1 MDDDLNISRYN
12 KIDTT
17 KKLDKEPLWD
27 FVGLEDSRI
36 FRWEGDLYI
45 SGVRRDTT
53 ENGQGRMELSKIEVT
68 EDAVKEVSRV
78 RIDPPK
84 DPNSYCEKNWMAITD
99 ITLAW
104 HYVKMV

>member
-17 KKLDKEPLWD
+17 KLDKEPLWD

-45 SGVRRDTT
+45 SG
-53 ENGQGRMELSKIEVT
+53 
-68 EDAVKEVSRV
+68 AV
-78 RIDPPK
+78 
-84 DPNSYCEKNWMAITD
+84 SYTHL
-99 ITLAW
+99 TLPTILL
-104 HYVKMV
+104 V

>member
-1 MDDDLNISRYN
+1 M
-12 KIDTT
+12 
-17 KKLDKEPLWD
+17 D

-68 EDAVKEVSRV
+68 EDAVRSFKSS
-78 RIDPPK
+78 IDPPK
-84 DPNSYCEKNWMAITD
+84 IQIILRKELDGNY
-99 ITLAW
+99 
-104 HYVKMV
+104 

>member
-1 MDDDLNISRYN
+1 MG
-12 KIDTT
+12 
-17 KKLDKEPLWD
+17 

-78 RIDPPK
+78 RLIHQK
-84 DPNSYCEKNWMAITD
+84 IQIHIAKRIGWQLLICHGTM
-99 ITLAW
+99 
-104 HYVKMV
+104 

>member
-1 MDDDLNISRYN
+1 MTYKKDPENDRGTKDNKLLFGDGYDPEYISRYN

-17 KKLDKEPLWD
+17 KLDKEPLWD

-68 EDAVKEVSRV
+68 EDAVKEV
-78 RIDPPK
+78 
-84 DPNSYCEKNWMAITD
+84 W
-99 ITLAW
+99 
-104 HYVKMV
+104 